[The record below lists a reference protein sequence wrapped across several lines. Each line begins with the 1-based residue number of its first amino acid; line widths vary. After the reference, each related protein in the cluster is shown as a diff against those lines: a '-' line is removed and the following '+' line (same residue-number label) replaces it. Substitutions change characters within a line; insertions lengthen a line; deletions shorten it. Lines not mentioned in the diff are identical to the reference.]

1 MRDGDDDIVELVEDE
16 MPTFDDA
23 VSQRAYAFVHV
34 ARFAENCE
42 DVVIR
47 DLSYAMMRKLC
58 SSIKTTSTA
67 EIRVIEGGGPKQ
79 AS

>member
-1 MRDGDDDIVELVEDE
+1 MRDGDDDSVELVDDE
-16 MPTFDDA
+16 LPTFDDP

-34 ARFAENCE
+34 ARFAEGCE

-47 DLSYAMMRKLC
+47 DLSYTMMRKLC
-58 SSIKTTSTA
+58 SSIKATSTA
-67 EIRVIEGGGPKQ
+67 EVRVIEGGGPKQ